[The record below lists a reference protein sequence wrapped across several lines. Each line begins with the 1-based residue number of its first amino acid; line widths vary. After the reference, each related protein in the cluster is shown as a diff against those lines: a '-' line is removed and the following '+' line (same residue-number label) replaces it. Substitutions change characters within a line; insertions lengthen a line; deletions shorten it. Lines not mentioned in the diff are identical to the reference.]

1 MTYFAFSCAI
11 VLAYLLVRS
20 NKRQQGAE
28 SELGRLRKKLLLDA
42 RNQDKSHSRDLQQL
56 LDALPQAFFSIT
68 KEGVVNRI
76 NSQAGRIFDGRDI
89 LNKNIDQVFLDS
101 AMRSLLS
108 KKLSKLKPARKILR
122 FPPNSVFSSNTHDKD
137 SHWEIE
143 ICPLSL
149 LSKNSEIQL
158 MMRDITA
165 SVHSDQVRQDFVAN
179 ASHELRT
186 PLSVISGYLEHL
198 TEEGGLDH
206 REPAQK
212 MLGTMDRHVVR
223 INRIVDDMLLISKLE
238 SDDFVPLNLAPFC
251 IATCVR
257 DVIERLEL
265 VIKKQKSIIEMEV
278 AEFQLIGD
286 QFYWTQILFNLVENA
301 LKQNPTIP
309 LQIHIN
315 TEVTQNNHFKIHIT
329 DNGIGIP
336 ATDLPFIFK
345 RFYRV
350 EKHHSQT
357 QVKGT
362 GLGLSIVKRAV
373 EAHGGKITAT
383 STPGIETIFTITVP
397 QSHDD
402 LIMVN
407 D

>member
-11 VLAYLLVRS
+11 VLACLLVGS
-20 NKRQQGAE
+20 IKRQQRLE
-28 SELGRLRKKLLLDA
+28 KEWGRLKKKIGQRELKLEKEH
-42 RNQDKSHSRDLQQL
+42 RRDLQHL
-56 LDALPQAFFSIT
+56 LDALPYPFFSIN
-68 KEGVVNRI
+68 KEEVLNRV
-76 NSQAGRIFDGRDI
+76 NSQAKHIFGSRDI
-89 LNKNIDQVFLDS
+89 LNRSIHQVFLDS
-101 AMRSLLS
+101 AITSLVSKSLS
-108 KKLSKLKPARKILR
+108 KIKPYREILR
-122 FPPNSVFSSNTHDKD
+122 FPPDSVFSSQTLDKD
-137 SHWEIE
+137 SHWEID

-149 LSKNSEIQL
+149 GSDSREIQL
-158 MMRDITA
+158 MMRNITA

-206 REPAQK
+206 KETSQK
-212 MLGTMDRHVVR
+212 MLETMDRHLVR

-238 SDDFVPLNLAPFC
+238 SDDSVPLNLAPFS
-251 IATCVR
+251 IATCVQ
-257 DVIERLEL
+257 DVIERLDL
-265 VIKKQKSIIEMEV
+265 VIKKQKSMIKVDVPDI
-278 AEFQLIGD
+278 QLIGD
-286 QFYWTQILFNLVENA
+286 HFYWTQILFNLVENA
-301 LKQNPTIP
+301 LKQNPEMQ
-309 LQIHIN
+309 LQIHIYSELDQDDN
-315 TEVTQNNHFKIHIT
+315 FRIHIA

-362 GLGLSIVKRAV
+362 GLGLSIVKRAI
-373 EAHGGKITAT
+373 EAHGGTITAT
-383 STPGIETIFTITVP
+383 STPGIKTVFIIEIP
-397 QSHDD
+397 HAYHDMD
-402 LIMVN
+402 N

>member
-1 MTYFAFSCAI
+1 MTYFAFSCVI

-28 SELGRLRKKLLLDA
+28 SELGRLRKKSLLDA
-42 RNQDKSHSRDLQQL
+42 RNQDKSHNRDLQQL

-101 AMRSLLS
+101 AMRSLLF

-122 FPPNSVFSSNTHDKD
+122 FPPNSIFSSNTHDKD

-149 LSKNSEIQL
+149 LSENSEIQL

-198 TEEGGLDH
+198 TEEGGLDQ

-265 VIKKQKSIIEMEV
+265 VIKKQKSTIEMEV

-301 LKQNPTIP
+301 LKQNSSIP
-309 LQIHIN
+309 LQIRIHAELDQDDN
-315 TEVTQNNHFKIHIT
+315 FKIHIA

-373 EAHGGKITAT
+373 EAHGGTITAT
-383 STPGIETIFTITVP
+383 STPGIETIFTIAIP
-397 QSHDD
+397 KSHDE
-402 LIMVN
+402 
-407 D
+407 

>member
-1 MTYFAFSCAI
+1 MTYFAFSCVI

-28 SELGRLRKKLLLDA
+28 SELGRLRKKSLLDA
-42 RNQDKSHSRDLQQL
+42 RNQDKSHNRDLQQL

-101 AMRSLLS
+101 AMRSLLL

-122 FPPNSVFSSNTHDKD
+122 FPPNSIFSSNTHDKD

-186 PLSVISGYLEHL
+186 PLSVISGDLEHL
-198 TEEGGLDH
+198 TEEGGLDQ

-265 VIKKQKSIIEMEV
+265 VIKKQKSTIEMEV
-278 AEFQLIGD
+278 AEFELIGD
-286 QFYWTQILFNLVENA
+286 QFYWTQILFTLVENA
-301 LKQNPTIP
+301 LKQNPSIP
-309 LQIHIN
+309 LQIRIHAELDRDDN
-315 TEVTQNNHFKIHIT
+315 FKIHIA

-373 EAHGGKITAT
+373 EAHGGTITAT
-383 STPGIETIFTITVP
+383 STPGIETIFTIAIP
-397 QSHDD
+397 KSHDE
-402 LIMVN
+402 
-407 D
+407 

>member
-1 MTYFAFSCAI
+1 MTYFAFSCVI

-28 SELGRLRKKLLLDA
+28 SELGRLRKKSLLDA
-42 RNQDKSHSRDLQQL
+42 RNQDKSHNRDLQQL

-101 AMRSLLS
+101 AMRSLLL

-122 FPPNSVFSSNTHDKD
+122 FPPNSIFSSNTHDKD

-198 TEEGGLDH
+198 TEEGGLDQ

-265 VIKKQKSIIEMEV
+265 VIKKQKSTIEMEV

-301 LKQNPTIP
+301 LKQNPSIP
-309 LQIHIN
+309 LQIRIHAESDRDDN
-315 TEVTQNNHFKIHIT
+315 FKIHIA

-373 EAHGGKITAT
+373 EAHGGTITAT
-383 STPGIETIFTITVP
+383 STPGIETIFTIAIP
-397 QSHDD
+397 KSHDE
-402 LIMVN
+402 
-407 D
+407 